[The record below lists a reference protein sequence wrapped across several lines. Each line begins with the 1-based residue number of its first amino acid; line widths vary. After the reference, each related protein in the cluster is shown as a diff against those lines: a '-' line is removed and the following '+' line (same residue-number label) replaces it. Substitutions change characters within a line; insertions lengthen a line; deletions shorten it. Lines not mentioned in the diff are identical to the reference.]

1 MPPCPN
7 VISLPPYL
15 LEKAFSYLTYEEVS
29 KLRETCK
36 YFDVVCR
43 GVLNKGFRAIERK
56 VVCFH
61 SKLRSLLPRRES
73 ERRTHPLNRHCEAL
87 SAVETR
93 LSLLKMS
100 IMRYADKNRC
110 CFFPGKVLDEIESV
124 CRFIRSNQGVSIRP
138 YDILHE
144 LRDISSMAMEH
155 FEEKILP
162 SLHIKSDCGS
172 SWPPSGPSGSSIGQT
187 YGPIP
192 LDELRAVS
200 AFKRHQLNQ
209 LAQKSCESSNSV
221 NACHRKLHT
230 TSEDLHV
237 NRKLSSDMK
246 YLKQRQALS
255 MSRICKLSSMVC
267 HLLCKQ
273 RELNEQNKRLTSL
286 VNTQNHRIQHLES
299 ACGVNSLEGLESIS
313 SPSTPVVC
321 VSSLSNQSF
330 TISTEHN
337 TAKSVGKRNRSNGD
351 GVLCCEDELNCC
363 LPSKILCSPD
373 IQYDSL

>member
-110 CFFPGKVLDEIESV
+110 CFFSWE
-124 CRFIRSNQGVSIRP
+124 GVSIRP

-162 SLHIKSDCGS
+162 SLHIKSVVVVRGRHPD
-172 SWPPSGPSGSSIGQT
+172 
-187 YGPIP
+187 
-192 LDELRAVS
+192 LRGLRLVRLS

-255 MSRICKLSSMVC
+255 MSRICRLSSMVC